1 MAGLKNLTRCFDLRG
16 MSTLL
21 ATLLAIP
28 MAWKGLTGFYTWLSP
43 YIMLN
48 SVFALKSVVWLN
60 LVAFTILLLSV
71 LRKRWFCRYLCPA
84 GWGCDWVSSH
94 SLRKGFSVRKIPH
107 IGKWMAILSLFA
119 ALAGFPLFILLD
131 PISIFNGFF
140 AAFGEKMSVVVLL
153 SLSGFP
159 ILLFVHLFFPGIWC
173 SRLCPLG
180 GLLDELI
187 EIRNLISVKLQRKEE
202 HRKGTDIRRRL
213 FLASGTGLLAGF
225 MVPAL
230 FAPEKRAFFRP
241 PGSVPSR
248 LFNLLCLRCGSC
260 IKACPTNILHHR
272 TDPVD
277 VMAWM
282 VPEIRFSNGYCLE
295 KCNLCSRVCSS
306 GAITLFSP
314 DAKSQLKIGIAR
326 VEAGKCLL
334 TQNTECD
341 HCKTACSYSAI
352 AIEGE
357 HGNLHMKPV
366 VHPGKCNGCGACAVI
381 CPAEAI
387 VMVPM

>member
-1 MAGLKNLTRCFDLRG
+1 MAGLKNLVRRQNLRG

-28 MAWKGLTGFYTWLSP
+28 LAWKGLTGFYTWLSP
-43 YIMLN
+43 LIMLN

-60 LVAFTILLLSV
+60 LVALVILILSV
-71 LRKRWFCRYLCPA
+71 FRKRWFCRYLCPV
-84 GWGCDWVSSH
+84 GFGCDWVSSH
-94 SLRKGFSVRKIPH
+94 SLSKGFSVRKIPH
-107 IGKWMAILSLFA
+107 VGKWLAISSLFA
-119 ALAGFPLFILLD
+119 ALAGFPLFIWLD
-131 PISIFNGFF
+131 PISVLDGFF
-140 AAFGEKMSVVVLL
+140 ASFSGGLSLAGFL
-153 SLSGFP
+153 SLSGLP
-159 ILLFVHLFFPGIWC
+159 VLLLLHLFFPGIWC

-180 GLLDELI
+180 GLLDELTV
-187 EIRNLISVKLQRKEE
+187 IRNMFPVKTQKKAES
-202 HRKGTDIRRRL
+202 KTGTDSRRRL
-213 FLASGTGLLAGF
+213 FLASGAGLAAGLLI
-225 MVPAL
+225 PRL
-230 FAPEKRAFFRP
+230 FAQDKNNFFRP

-248 LFNLLCLRCGSC
+248 LFNVLCMRCGSC

-272 TDPVD
+272 TDPGD

-282 VPEIRFSNGYCLE
+282 VPEIRFNKGYCLE

-314 DAKSQLKIGIAR
+314 DAKSQIIIGIAR
-326 VEAGKCLL
+326 VEKGKCLL
-334 TQNTECD
+334 SQNAECD

-352 AIEGE
+352 TIEGE

-366 VHPGKCNGCGACAVI
+366 VHHGKCTGCGACAVI
-381 CPAEAI
+381 CPVEAI